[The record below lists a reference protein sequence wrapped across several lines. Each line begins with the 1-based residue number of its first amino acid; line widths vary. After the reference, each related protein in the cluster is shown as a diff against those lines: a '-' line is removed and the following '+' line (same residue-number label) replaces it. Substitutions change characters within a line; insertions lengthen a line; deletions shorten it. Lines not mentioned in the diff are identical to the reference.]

1 MAFSQG
7 LFEIPALSSILR
19 KLAFALYS
27 PCWKGTQVVSTP
39 YHSKLWAHLLTMR
52 AAADSFDRITRAAA
66 NARVDVNPHQ
76 IDAALFALRSPLS
89 QGAIFADEVGLGK
102 TIEAG
107 LVLSQRFAERRRKLI
122 VVVPATLRKQ
132 WAMELEEKFH
142 LPSVILEAKSFN
154 NLLRQGVMNPF
165 DLRNQVVICSYHFA
179 AAKSG
184 FISQVSW
191 DLAVLDEAHRLRNVY
206 KSTNKLAKHIQTT
219 LARTKKLLLT
229 ATPLQN
235 SLMELYG
242 LVSIVDPNVFG
253 DDKSFQAQFTRQ
265 SVEDRN
271 ELLRERLAPLCTR
284 TLRKQVLEYIRYTNR
299 IPITQEFVP
308 SDDEHRLYE
317 DVTDYLRREVLLALP
332 ASQRSLMT
340 LVLRKLLASSTFA
353 IAGTLRGLI
362 RRLENLQPIDPQEVA
377 DDYEGVDELEDE
389 WDDTIDEERVD
400 PRLLAEEL
408 SLLRKYADLAESIRD
423 NAKGDALLTVLDE
436 AMDKAKSLGASEKAV
451 IFTES
456 RRTQEYLFQ
465 LLSVNGY
472 EGQIVLFNG
481 MNNDPLSTSVYQEWL
496 KRHEGESVVTGS
508 RSADIRAALIE
519 QFRDRAT
526 ILIATESAAEGVNLQ
541 FCSLIV
547 NYDLPWNP
555 QRVEQRIGRCHRYGQ
570 KHDVVVVNFL
580 NKRNEADQR
589 VYELLAEKFQLFSGL
604 FGASDEVLGALES
617 GVDLEKRIAQVY
629 QVCRTVEEINLAF
642 DALQKELESTIES
655 RLTETRRALLD
666 NFDEDVHARLKVYEG
681 QANERLSEQQQY
693 LLSLAKVELAD
704 NALFDETAPRFK
716 YSGSM
721 AAPGMYH
728 LDWKTAEA
736 NDDNFFR
743 IDHPLAQTLIDRAV
757 LRELPTAELLIRYS
771 DYNGLISTV
780 QALKGK
786 SGWLQVAELAVESL
800 ELEEFLVFSGV
811 DDGGE
816 VVDEETCLK
825 LFKPQAVVKQLA
837 PDAKPIT
844 SVRQLEEKIVSEK
857 LQFVEEKNGR
867 FFDEEVAK
875 LDRWADD
882 LKFGL
887 EQEIKDLDKQIRETR
902 RASNSA
908 VSLPDKLAAQKAQ
921 RDIETLRNRKRREL
935 YEAQDAIDAKR
946 NELIESIE
954 LQLKQTHC
962 LKPLFTI
969 RWTVV

>member
-1 MAFSQG
+1 M
-7 LFEIPALSSILR
+7 
-19 KLAFALYS
+19 
-27 PCWKGTQVVSTP
+27 STP
-39 YHSKLWAHLLTMR
+39 YHSKLWAHLLTLR
-52 AAADSFDRITRAAA
+52 AAADDFDRITRAAG

-89 QGAIFADEVGLGK
+89 QGAILADEVGLGK

-107 LVLSQRFAERRRKLI
+107 LVLSQRWAERRRKLI

-142 LPSVILEAKSFN
+142 LPSVIMEAKSFKT
-154 NLLRQGVMNPF
+154 LQRQGYINPF
-165 DLRNQVVICSYHFA
+165 DLRNQVIICSYHFA
-179 AAKSG
+179 AAKSEW
-184 FISQVSW
+184 ISMVTW

-206 KSTNKLAKHIQTT
+206 KSTNKLAKNIQAT
-219 LARTKKLLLT
+219 LARTRKLLLT

-242 LVSIVDPNVFG
+242 LVSIVDPQVFG
-253 DDKSFQAQFTRQ
+253 DEKSFQAQFTRQ
-265 SVEDRN
+265 LSEERN
-271 ELLRERLAPLCTR
+271 RLLRERLASICTR
-284 TLRKQVLEYIRYTNR
+284 TLRKQVLEYIKYTNR
-299 IPITQEFVP
+299 IPITQEFMP

-317 DVTDYLRREVLLALP
+317 EVTEYLRREVLLALP

-362 RRLENLQPIDPQEVA
+362 RRLESMQPITPEDVA

-389 WDDTIDEERVD
+389 WDGPDNEEAVD
-400 PRLLAEEL
+400 QQLLAEEL

-423 NAKGDALLTVLDE
+423 NAKGDALLIVLDE
-436 AMDKAKSLGASEKAV
+436 AIDKAKSLGAAEKAV

-456 RRTQEYLFQ
+456 RRTQQYLYQ
-465 LLSVNGY
+465 LLTQNGY
-472 EGQIVLFNG
+472 EGQVVLFNG
-481 MNNDPLSTSVYQEWL
+481 VNSDPLSTQIYNEWL
-496 KRHEGESVVTGS
+496 KRHDGESVITGS

-519 QFRDRAT
+519 EFRDRAK
-526 ILIATESAAEGVNLQ
+526 ILVATESAAEGVNLQ
-541 FCSLIV
+541 FCSLVV

-589 VYELLAEKFQLFSGL
+589 VYELLAEKFQLFSGI

-629 QVCRTVEEINLAF
+629 QECRTTEEINAAF
-642 DALQKELESTIES
+642 DALQKELESSIES

-666 NFDEDVHARLKVYEG
+666 NFDEDVYARLKVYEG
-681 QANERLSEQQQY
+681 QAHERLSEQQQY

-704 NALFDETAPRFK
+704 SAIFDETLPRFR
-716 YSGSM
+716 YSGGD
-721 AAPGMYH
+721 APPGMYH
-728 LDWKTAEA
+728 LDWKLAEA
-736 NDDNFFR
+736 NGDTFFR
-743 IDHPLAQTLIDRAV
+743 VDHPLAQSLVERAV
-757 LRELPTAELLIRYS
+757 ARELPTAEIVVQYS
-771 DYNGLISTV
+771 DYEGLISTV
-780 QALKGK
+780 QELKGK
-786 SGWLQVAELAVESL
+786 SGWLSVAELTVESF
-800 ELEEFLVFSGV
+800 ELEEFLIFAGV
-811 DDGGE
+811 TDAGE
-816 VVDEETCLK
+816 IVDEETCLK
-825 LFKPQAVVKQLA
+825 LFKPYADVRPLGSFNAPLPKVTQVKEQLV
-837 PDAKPIT
+837 K
-844 SVRQLEEKIVSEK
+844 EK
-857 LQFVEEKNGR
+857 LHFVEEKNAR
-867 FFDEEVAK
+867 YFDEEVAK

-887 EQEIKDLDKQIRETR
+887 EQEIRDLDKQIRELR
-902 RASNSA
+902 RTSTTAI
-908 VSLPDKLAAQKAQ
+908 SLADKLAAQKAQ
-921 RDIETLRNRKRREL
+921 RDIEAQRNRKRREL

-946 NELIESIE
+946 NELIENIE
-954 LQLKQTHC
+954 RQLKQTHR

>member
-1 MAFSQG
+1 M
-7 LFEIPALSSILR
+7 
-19 KLAFALYS
+19 
-27 PCWKGTQVVSTP
+27 
-39 YHSKLWAHLLTMR
+39 
-52 AAADSFDRITRAAA
+52 
-66 NARVDVNPHQ
+66 DVNPHQ

-89 QGAIFADEVGLGK
+89 EGAILADEVGLGK

-107 LVLSQRFAERRRKLI
+107 LVLSQRWAERRRKLI

-142 LPSVILEAKSFN
+142 LPSIILEAKSFN
-154 NLLRQGVMNPF
+154 NLLRQGVSNPF
-165 DLRNQVVICSYHFA
+165 ELRNQVVICSYHFA
-179 AAKSG
+179 AAKSE
-184 FISQVSW
+184 FISRVSW

-206 KSTNKLAKHIQTT
+206 KSTNKLAKNIQAT
-219 LARTKKLLLT
+219 LARTKKILLT

-253 DDKSFQAQFTRQ
+253 DDKSFQAQFARQ
-265 SVEDRN
+265 LSEERN
-271 ELLRERLAPLCTR
+271 RLLRERLALICTR

-299 IPITQEFVP
+299 ILITQEFTP

-317 DVTDYLRREVLLALP
+317 EVTEYLRRKVLLALP

-353 IAGTLRGLI
+353 VAGTLRGLI
-362 RRLENLQPIDPQEVA
+362 RRLENLQPVNVEEVA

-389 WDDTIDEERVD
+389 WDDTWEDERVD
-400 PRLLAEEL
+400 PQLLAEEL
-408 SLLRKYADLAESIRD
+408 SLLRRSADLAESIRD
-423 NAKGDALLTVLDE
+423 NAKGDALLTVLDK
-436 AMDKAKSLGASEKAV
+436 AMDKAKSLGAREKAV

-456 RRTQEYLFQ
+456 RRTQQYLFQ
-465 LLSVNGY
+465 LLTDNGY
-472 EGQIVLFNG
+472 EGKIVLFNG
-481 MNNDPLSTSVYQEWL
+481 MNNDPLSTNIYQDWL
-496 KRHEGESVVTGS
+496 KRHEGENVITGS

-519 QFRDRAT
+519 EFRDRAA

-589 VYELLAEKFQLFSGL
+589 VYELLAEKFQLFSGI

-629 QVCRTVEEINLAF
+629 QECRTVEEINAAF
-642 DALQKELESTIES
+642 DALQKELESSIES
-655 RLTETRRALLD
+655 RLTETRQALLD

-681 QANERLSEQQQY
+681 QATERLSEQQQY
-693 LLSLAKVELAD
+693 LLSLAKVELAED
-704 NALFDETAPRFK
+704 ALFDETAPRFR
-716 YSGSM
+716 YSDND
-721 AAPGMYH
+721 APSGMYH
-728 LDWKTAEA
+728 LDWKAAEA
-736 NDDNFFR
+736 NGDNFFR
-743 IDHPLAQTLIDRAV
+743 IDHPLAQALVDRAV
-757 LRELPTAELLIRYS
+757 TRDLPPAELVVHYS
-771 DYNGLISTV
+771 DYDGLISTV

-786 SGWLQVAELAVESL
+786 LGWLQVAELAVESL

-811 DDGGE
+811 TDDGE
-816 VVDEETCLK
+816 IVDEETCLK
-825 LFKPQAVVKQLA
+825 LFKPKAIVRQID
-837 PDAKPIT
+837 PSAKPPA
-844 SVRQLEEKIVSEK
+844 SVEQLEAKIVKEK
-857 LQFVEEKNGR
+857 LHLVEEKNGR
-867 FFDEEVAK
+867 FFDEEVTK

-887 EQEIKDLDKQIRETR
+887 EQEIKDLDKQIRALR
-902 RASNSA
+902 RASSTA
-908 VSLPDKLAAQKAQ
+908 VSLADKLAAQKAQ
-921 RDIETLRNRKRREL
+921 RDIETQRSKKRREL
-935 YEAQDAIDAKR
+935 YEAQDAIDTKR
-946 NELIESIE
+946 NELIENIE
-954 LQLKQTHC
+954 RQLKQTHR
-962 LKPLFTI
+962 LKPLFTV

>member
-1 MAFSQG
+1 M
-7 LFEIPALSSILR
+7 
-19 KLAFALYS
+19 
-27 PCWKGTQVVSTP
+27 STP

-52 AAADSFDRITRAAA
+52 AATDDFDRITRAAA

-89 QGAIFADEVGLGK
+89 QGAILADEVGLGK

-107 LVLSQRFAERRRKLI
+107 LVLSQRWAERRRQLI

-154 NLLRQGVMNPF
+154 GLLRQGASNPF
-165 DLRNQVVICSYHFA
+165 DLRNKVIICSYHFA
-179 AAKSG
+179 AAKSEY
-184 FISQVSW
+184 ISRVSW

-206 KSTNKLAKHIQTT
+206 KSSNKLAKNIQAT

-242 LVSIVDPNVFG
+242 LVSIVDPQVFG
-253 DDKSFQAQFTRQ
+253 DDKSFQVQFTRQ
-265 SVEDRN
+265 AAEDRN
-271 ELLRERLAPLCTR
+271 QLLRERLAPICTR
-284 TLRKQVLEYIRYTNR
+284 TLRKQVYEYIRYTNR
-299 IPITQEFVP
+299 IPITQEFTP

-317 DVTDYLRREVLLALP
+317 DVTEYLRREVLLALP

-362 RRLENLQPIDPQEVA
+362 KRLENLQPIDPEEVA
-377 DDYEGVDELEDE
+377 GDYEGVDELEDE
-389 WDDTIDEERVD
+389 WDDTIEEERVD
-400 PRLLAEEL
+400 PELLAEEL
-408 SLLRKYADLAESIRD
+408 SLLRRYADLADSIRD
-423 NAKGDALLTVLDE
+423 NAKGDALLTVLDR
-436 AMDKAKSLGASEKAV
+436 AMDKAKSLGAAEKAV

-456 RRTQEYLFQ
+456 RRTQQYLCQ
-465 LLSVNGY
+465 LLSENGY
-472 EGQIVLFNG
+472 DGKIVLFNG
-481 MNNDPLSTSVYQEWL
+481 MNNDPMSTHIYQEWL
-496 KRHEGESVVTGS
+496 KRHEGESVITGS
-508 RSADIRAALIE
+508 RSADIRAAIIE
-519 QFRDRAT
+519 EFRDRAS

-589 VYELLAEKFQLFSGL
+589 VYELLAEKFQLFDGI
-604 FGASDEVLGALES
+604 FGSSDEVLGALES

-629 QVCRTVEEINLAF
+629 QECRTVEEITAAF
-642 DALQKELESTIES
+642 DALQRELESSIES

-666 NFDEDVHARLKVYEG
+666 NFDEDVHARLKVYKG
-681 QANERLSEQQQY
+681 QATERLSEQQQY
-693 LLSLAKVELAD
+693 LLALAKVELVGEAV
-704 NALFDETAPRFK
+704 FDGKAPQFR
-716 YSGSM
+716 YSGKG
-721 AAPGMYH
+721 APSGTYH

-736 NDDNFFR
+736 NGDNFFR
-743 IDHPLAQTLIDRAV
+743 IDHPLAQSLIDRAIS
-757 LRELPTAELLIRYS
+757 RELPPAELVIQYS
-771 DYNGLISTV
+771 EYDGLISTV
-780 QALKGK
+780 QALKGQ
-786 SGWLQVAELAVESL
+786 SGWLQVAELAVESF
-800 ELEEFLVFSGV
+800 ELEEFLVLAGV
-811 DDGGE
+811 TDAGE
-816 VVDEETCLK
+816 VLDEETCMK
-825 LFKPQAVVKQLA
+825 LFKPQAVSIPIASSEKPLA
-837 PDAKPIT
+837 G
-844 SVRQLEEKIVSEK
+844 VQRLEEKLVKDK
-857 LQFVEEKNGR
+857 LHLVEEKNGR

-887 EQEIKDLDKQIRETR
+887 EQEIKDLDKQIRDLR
-902 RASNSA
+902 RTSTTAI
-908 VSLPDKLAAQKAQ
+908 SLADKLVAQKAQ
-921 RDIETLRNRKRREL
+921 RDIEAQRNKKRREL
-935 YEAQDAIDAKR
+935 YEAQDEIDAKR
-946 NELIESIE
+946 NKLIENVERQMNRSYHI
-954 LQLKQTHC
+954 
-962 LKPLFTI
+962 KPLFTVHWI
-969 RWTVV
+969 IV

>member
-1 MAFSQG
+1 M
-7 LFEIPALSSILR
+7 
-19 KLAFALYS
+19 
-27 PCWKGTQVVSTP
+27 STP
-39 YHSKLWAHLLTMR
+39 YHSKLWAHLLTLR
-52 AAADSFDRITRAAA
+52 AAADDFDRITRAAA

-89 QGAIFADEVGLGK
+89 QGAILADEVGLGK

-107 LVLSQRFAERRRKLI
+107 LVLSQRYAERRRKLI

-154 NLLRQGVMNPF
+154 VIVRQGNPNPF
-165 DLRNQVVICSYHFA
+165 DLRNQVIICSYHFA
-179 AAKSG
+179 AAKSDY
-184 FISQVSW
+184 ISRITW

-206 KSTNKLAKHIQTT
+206 KSTNKLAKNIQST

-235 SLMELYG
+235 SFMELYG
-242 LVSIVDPNVFG
+242 LVSIVDATVFG

-265 SVEDRN
+265 SSEERN
-271 ELLRERLAPLCTR
+271 ELLRERMAPICTR

-299 IPITQEFVP
+299 ISITQEFTP
-308 SDDEHRLYE
+308 GDDEQKLYE
-317 DVTDYLRREVLLALP
+317 EVTDYLRREVLLALP

-353 IAGTLRGLI
+353 IAGTLRGII
-362 RRLENLQPIDPQEVA
+362 RRLENMQPVDLQEVA
-377 DDYEGVDELEDE
+377 DDYEGIDELEDE
-389 WDDTIDEERVD
+389 WDDTMGEERVD
-400 PRLLAEEL
+400 PKLLAEEL
-408 SLLRKYADLAESIRD
+408 TLLHGYADLAESIRD
-423 NAKGDALLTVLDE
+423 NAKGDALLTVLYR
-436 AMDKAKSLGASEKAV
+436 AMDKAKSLGAAEKAV

-456 RRTQEYLFQ
+456 RRTQQYLFQ
-465 LLSVNGY
+465 LLSSNGY

-481 MNNDPLSTSVYQEWL
+481 MNNDPLSTNLYQEWV
-496 KRHEGESVVTGS
+496 KKHSGESVVTGS

-519 QFRDRAT
+519 EFQDRGS

-589 VYELLAEKFQLFSGL
+589 VYELLAEKFQLFSGI
-604 FGASDEVLGALES
+604 FGASDEVLGVLES

-629 QVCRTVEEINLAF
+629 QECRTVEEINAAF
-642 DALQKELESTIES
+642 DALQKELESTIEE

-681 QANERLSEQQQY
+681 RANERLSEQQQY
-693 LLSLAKVELAD
+693 LLSLAKAELTDVAV
-704 NALFDETAPRFK
+704 FDAVMPRFE
-716 YSGSM
+716 YSGNEALS
-721 AAPGMYH
+721 GIYH
-728 LDWKTAEA
+728 LDWRAAEA
-736 NDDNFFR
+736 NGDTFFR
-743 IDHPLAQTLIDRAV
+743 IDHPLAQALVERAV
-757 LRELPTAELLIRYS
+757 VRDLPHAELVIRYS
-771 DYNGLISTV
+771 EYEGLISTV
-780 QALKGK
+780 QTLRGR
-786 SGWLQVAELAVESL
+786 SGWLRVGELAVESL
-800 ELEEFLVFSGV
+800 ELEEFLIFSGLT
-811 DDGGE
+811 DTGE
-816 VVDEETCLK
+816 FVDEETCLK
-825 LFKPQAVVKQLA
+825 LFKPPAHVNQVDESSNL
-837 PDAKPIT
+837 PDSIEVLEQKL
-844 SVRQLEEKIVSEK
+844 VREK
-857 LQFVEEKNGR
+857 LHSVEEKNGR

-887 EQEIKDLDKQIRETR
+887 EQEIKDHDKQIRETR
-902 RASNSA
+902 RTSA
-908 VSLPDKLAAQKAQ
+908 TAISLSEKLAAQKAQ
-921 RDIETLRNRKRREL
+921 RDIEALRSKKRREL
-935 YEAQDAIDAKR
+935 YEAQDAIDARR
-946 NELIESIE
+946 NALIEDIE
-954 LQLKQTHC
+954 HQLKQSHHI
-962 LKPLFTI
+962 KPLFSI
-969 RWTVV
+969 RWTVL